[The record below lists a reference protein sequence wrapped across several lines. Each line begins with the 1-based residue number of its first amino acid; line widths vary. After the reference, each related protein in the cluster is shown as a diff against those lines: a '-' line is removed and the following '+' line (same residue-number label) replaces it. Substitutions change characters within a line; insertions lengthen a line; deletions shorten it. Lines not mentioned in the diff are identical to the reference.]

1 MRAFLVAFVLAL
13 SVVAAG
19 CGGSK
24 SSETT
29 PTEKWASGLCTSVNT
44 WKSSITST
52 VSSVRQSGVSRDSL
66 QKGVDQAKTATNKLT
81 DDLRGL
87 GRPNTEAGKE
97 AQSQVDQFANE
108 LDDNIKKVEDAVG
121 NTSGTQSALS
131 ALSVIGSTV
140 SAMSQQLK
148 STITS
153 LEGLGQGRKEI
164 QQAFQTVP
172 ACKDLTASLT

>member
-1 MRAFLVAFVLAL
+1 MRAFLAAVVLSL

-19 CGGSK
+19 CGGS
-24 SSETT
+24 SNDTT
-29 PTEKWASGLCTSVNT
+29 PTEKWASGLCTSVST

-52 VSSVRQSGVSRDSL
+52 VTSVQQSGVSKDSL
-66 QKGVDQAKTATNKLT
+66 TKGVDQAKTATNKLT

-87 GRPNTEAGKE
+87 GRPNTQAGKE

-121 NTSGTQSALS
+121 NASNAQSMLS
-131 ALSVIGSTV
+131 AVSVVGSTV

-148 STITS
+148 STLSS
-153 LEGLGQGRKEI
+153 LEGLGQGKNEI

-172 ACKDLTASLT
+172 ACKELTASLT

>member
-1 MRAFLVAFVLAL
+1 MRAFLAAVVLSL

-19 CGGSK
+19 CGGS
-24 SSETT
+24 SNDTT
-29 PTEKWASGLCTSVNT
+29 PTEKWASGLCTSVST

-52 VSSVRQSGVSRDSL
+52 VTSVQQSGVSKDSL
-66 QKGVDQAKTATNKLT
+66 TKGVDQAKTATNKLT

-87 GRPNTEAGKE
+87 GRPNTQAGKE

-121 NTSGTQSALS
+121 NASNAQSMLS
-131 ALSVIGSTV
+131 AVSVVGSTV

-148 STITS
+148 STLSS
-153 LEGLGQGRKEI
+153 LEGLGQGKNEI

-172 ACKDLTASLT
+172 AGKELTASLT

>member
-1 MRAFLVAFVLAL
+1 VQ
-13 SVVAAG
+13 
-19 CGGSK
+19 
-24 SSETT
+24 
-29 PTEKWASGLCTSVNT
+29 
-44 WKSSITST
+44 
-52 VSSVRQSGVSRDSL
+52 QSGVSRDSL
-66 QKGVDQAKTATNKLT
+66 TKGVDQAKTATNKLT

-121 NTSGTQSALS
+121 NASNAQGMLS
-131 ALSVIGSTV
+131 AVSVVGSTV

-148 STITS
+148 STLTS

-172 ACKDLTASLT
+172 ACKELTSSLT